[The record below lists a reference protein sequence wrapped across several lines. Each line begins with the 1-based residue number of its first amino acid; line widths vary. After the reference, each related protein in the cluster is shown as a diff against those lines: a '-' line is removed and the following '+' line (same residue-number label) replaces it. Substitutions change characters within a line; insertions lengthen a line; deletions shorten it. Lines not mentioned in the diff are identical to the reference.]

1 MSEYTS
7 QQPVT
12 DWGRMQSAPVR
23 AVVHPADEEQL
34 RRYVVGAV
42 ASGAKVS
49 IRGIGHSAGGQ
60 SFCRDAVMIDMRN
73 LKRVLEFDAG
83 SRTIRVQAG
92 ASWADLTPLLEVH
105 GLSVTTKQEFDSFT
119 LGGSIAANVHGKTI
133 EFGPLIESIQSL
145 RLLRAD
151 GRIINVSR
159 EENADLFPAVVGGYG
174 LAGVVVDVTLA
185 LALDRVVEKSEVI
198 LMRSEPLCASY
209 IQRLKSPGERPA
221 LCYGFLD
228 ATCSQGF
235 YVTYTHAHENGDGDL
250 RRLKR
255 NEPPPLLFNA
265 FVWLQQRSKFARDR
279 AFQVMVH
286 TASHSERTLRS
297 RRLLL
302 WDDIPGAFDSMLLQ
316 KYVVPVE
323 RFHEFTRAAGQI
335 FARHP
340 ELPLLTNH
348 FRFVPGNSEALL
360 ALAPRDSICMIPCYL
375 ARKDDARWVEKLA
388 LATHELLDAALALGG
403 SYYLAFDT
411 LATPEQF
418 QRAYPK
424 AKAFFALK
432 RAHDPDETFSSFFY
446 EKYGA
451 LSPLTKTGDVSSGG
465 SVWASPSRT
474 RAASRP
480 HPHAGPDWPTSPARR

>member
-1 MSEYTS
+1 MSEHTS
-7 QQPVT
+7 RRSVT

-23 AVVHPADEEQL
+23 AVVRPADEEEL
-34 RRYVVGAV
+34 RRDVAGAV

-60 SFCRDAVMIDMRN
+60 SFCRGAVMIDMRRLN
-73 LKRVLEFDAG
+73 RVLEFDAE
-83 SRTIRVQAG
+83 SRTLRVQAG
-92 ASWADLTPLLEVH
+92 ASWADLTPLLEAH

-133 EFGPLIESIQSL
+133 EFGPLIESVQSL
-145 RLLRAD
+145 RLLKAD

-174 LAGVVVDVTLA
+174 LAGVVVDVTLG
-185 LALDRVVEKSEVI
+185 LVPDRVVEKSELV

-209 IQRLKSPGERPA
+209 LQRMTSPGERPA

-228 ATCSQGF
+228 ATCSEGY
-235 YVTYTHAHENGDGDL
+235 YVTYTYSPENGDDSPHRL
-250 RRLKR
+250 RRH
-255 NEPPPLLFNA
+255 EPPPRLFNG
-265 FVWLQQRSKFARDR
+265 FVWLQQRSKLVRDN
-279 AFQVMVH
+279 AFRVMVH
-286 TASHSERTLRS
+286 AANHSERTLRS

-302 WDDIPGAFDSMLLQ
+302 WDDIPEAFESMLLQ
-316 KYVVPVE
+316 KYVVPIE

-335 FARHP
+335 FARYP
-340 ELPLLTNH
+340 ELPVLTNH

-375 ARKDDARWVEKLA
+375 ARKDDPRWVEKLA
-388 LATHELLDAALALGG
+388 LATHELLEAALALGG

-411 LATPEQF
+411 LASPEQF
-418 QRAYPK
+418 HRAYPK

-432 RAHDPDETFSSFFY
+432 RRHDPDETFSSFFFQ
-446 EKYGA
+446 KYGA
-451 LSPLTKTGDVSSGG
+451 LQG
-465 SVWASPSRT
+465 ASENAERKRVTSHPT
-474 RAASRP
+474 AA
-480 HPHAGPDWPTSPARR
+480 HAHHS